1 MQCEDNSYGED
12 VDFLP
17 LAEAY
22 QGESGI
28 YEEYYSRGSVSHVT
42 AGTKKP
48 ENALETKISV
58 L

>member
-28 YEEYYSRGSVSHVT
+28 
-42 AGTKKP
+42 
-48 ENALETKISV
+48 
-58 L
+58 